1 MPKPKKPKCKQY
13 KKGNK
18 INAKPFVKWA
28 GGKTQIL
35 DELAQRLPVNIKNNQ
50 IIDRYIEP
58 FVGGGALFFFLKSRY
73 TIKEAYLL
81 DNNKDLMVC
90 FKVIQ
95 NNPKELIKKLKRK
108 ENRYL
113 RKTNEKRRAYYYRI
127 RKRFNNQQQKFD
139 NNHYSDEWIK
149 RAAYLIFLNKTCFNG
164 LYRLNTKGEFNVPY
178 GKHKNLTIVGR
189 KNIFAINQALKNT
202 KIYCT
207 DFTRCKKYVREG
219 TLVYFDPPYRPLS
232 ITSKFT
238 GFTTERFTD
247 DDQRR
252 LAAFYRELAKRK
264 DVYLMLSNSDPKN
277 EDQNDDFFD
286 KLYKGFRINRISAKR
301 IISCKGSGRG
311 KISELVIL
319 NY

>member
-1 MPKPKKPKCKQY
+1 MAKRKKAKTE
-13 KKGNK
+13 

-28 GGKTQIL
+28 GGKTQTL
-35 DELAQRLPVNIKNNQ
+35 DELAQRLPENIKQSQ
-50 IIDRYIEP
+50 IIDRYVEP
-58 FVGGGALFFFLKSRY
+58 FVGGGALFFFLKNKY
-73 TIKEAYLL
+73 TIKESYLL
-81 DNNKDLMVC
+81 DTCQDLMVC

-113 RKTNEKRRAYYYRI
+113 RKTNEQRRVYYYRI

-139 NNHYSDEWIK
+139 DNHYSDEWIK

-164 LYRLNTKGEFNVPY
+164 LYRLNRKGEFNVPY
-178 GKHKNLTIVGR
+178 GKHKNPTIVDR

-207 DFTRCKKYVREG
+207 DFTRCEKYVREK

-252 LAAFYRELAKRK
+252 LAASYRELAKRK

>member
-1 MPKPKKPKCKQY
+1 MPKSRKTKKE
-13 KKGNK
+13 
-18 INAKPFVKWA
+18 INAKPFIKWA

-35 DELAQRLPVNIKNNQ
+35 DELTQRLPVNIKNNQ

-58 FVGGGALFFFLKSRY
+58 FVGGGAFFFFLKSRY
-73 TIKEAYLL
+73 TIKEAYLS
-81 DNNKDLMVC
+81 DTCQDLMVC

-95 NNPKELIKKLKRK
+95 NNPRELIKKLKRK

-113 RKTNEKRRAYYYRI
+113 RKTTEKRRAYYYRI

-178 GKHKNLTIVGR
+178 GKHKNPTIVDR

-232 ITSKFT
+232 TTSKFT

-277 EDQNDDFFD
+277 EDPNDDFFD

>member
-1 MPKPKKPKCKQY
+1 MPKPRKTKKE
-13 KKGNK
+13 

-35 DELAQRLPVNIKNNQ
+35 DELAQRLPENIKQSQ
-50 IIDRYIEP
+50 IIDRYVEP

-73 TIKEAYLL
+73 TIKESYLL
-81 DNNKDLMVC
+81 DTCQDLMVC

-95 NNPKELIKKLKRK
+95 NNPRELIKKLKRK

-113 RKTNEKRRAYYYRI
+113 RKTNEQRRVYYYRI

-178 GKHKNLTIVGR
+178 GKHKNPTIVDK
-189 KNIFAINQALKNT
+189 KNIFAVNQALKNT

-207 DFTRCKKYVREG
+207 DFTRCKKYVRKG

-252 LAAFYRELAKRK
+252 LAAFYRELAISK

>member
-1 MPKPKKPKCKQY
+1 MAKRKKA
-13 KKGNK
+13 KKE

-35 DELAQRLPVNIKNNQ
+35 DELTQRLPENIRQSQ
-50 IIDRYIEP
+50 IIDRYVEP
-58 FVGGGALFFFLKSRY
+58 FVGGGALFFLLKNKY
-73 TIKEAYLL
+73 TIKESYLL
-81 DNNKDLMVC
+81 DTNKDLMVC

-113 RKTNEKRRAYYYRI
+113 RKTSEKRKAYYYRI

-178 GKHKNLTIVGR
+178 GKHKNLTIVNR

-252 LAAFYRELAKRK
+252 LAASYRELAKRK
-264 DVYLMLSNSDPKN
+264 NVYLMLSNSDPKN